1 MMNSGIDIHIKNMK
15 VLKNYLD
22 NPNAESKLKIQI
34 LQWMYDNLQR
44 INSEDSKTR
53 NTKFVGEVMTF
64 IKLIESK

>member
-1 MMNSGIDIHIKNMK
+1 MNSGIDIHIKNMK

>member
-1 MMNSGIDIHIKNMK
+1 MNSGIDIHIKNMK

-34 LQWMYDNLQR
+34 LRWMYDNLQK

-53 NTKFVGEVMTF
+53 NTKFVGELMTF
-64 IKLIESK
+64 LKIIESK

>member
-1 MMNSGIDIHIKNMK
+1 MNSCYDMHIKNMK
-15 VLKNYLD
+15 ILKNYLD

-34 LQWMYDNLQR
+34 LRWMYDNLQR